1 MTDLFSFSTSVHAVE
16 ILALAVASTVLVGV
30 ALRLRHGRVE
40 ERIALIDPWTHPISD
55 VLRVPV
61 GAGEE
66 AGSGANLDKEQR
78 EFAYYLRRWGISTR
92 SVPTTLL
99 ATKILCAAAVSVA
112 SWLLAPHV
120 SALLASPL
128 FRAATAGGCG
138 FLGWYGPSVY
148 LRWMSRRRAVTI
160 VSGLPDALE
169 LLVICAEGGLALGD
183 GIDRIVKELRGAH
196 PELADELAVT
206 GADLKI
212 LPSQDQAL
220 SRLAAR
226 IDVPIV
232 QTLVTTLIQTM
243 RYGTPLAQALR
254 TMGAEM
260 RNDALI
266 RLEAR
271 ANSLPSLLTIPMIV
285 FILPTIFLALGGPA
299 VLHLID
305 QFHR

>member
-16 ILALAVASTVLVGV
+16 VLALAVASTVLVGV
-30 ALRLRHGRVE
+30 ALRLRHARAE
-40 ERIALIDPWTHPISD
+40 ERIALIDPWTHPIID
-55 VLRVPV
+55 MLRAPV
-61 GAGEE
+61 GAREE

-92 SVPTTLL
+92 SVPTALL
-99 ATKILCAAAVSVA
+99 TTKILCAAGVSVA
-112 SWLLAPHV
+112 SWLLAPRV

-128 FRAATAGGCG
+128 FRAAVTGGCG
-138 FLGWYGPSVY
+138 FFGWYGPGVY
-148 LRWMSRRRAVTI
+148 LRWMNRRRAVTI

-183 GIDRIVKELRGAH
+183 GIDRIVTELRGAH

-232 QTLVTTLIQTM
+232 QSLVTTLIQTM

-254 TMGAEM
+254 AMGAEM
-260 RNDALI
+260 RNDSLI

-285 FILPTIFLALGGPA
+285 FILPTIFLVLGGPA
-299 VLHLID
+299 ILRLID
-305 QFHR
+305 QFHH